1 MVCAAKLE
9 QRTGDGHGR
18 QGGGD
23 GAGRA
28 LRGRLR
34 LIVRKAMHVTIPFL
48 ESASHLISKGFQKL
62 LDEAIRCALRQMAGP
77 VAARSGIGVDQAY
90 MLLGHDKDLQI
101 TPVIDGKK
109 VFESI
114 ICTPPEIAPSPLV
127 PRSISWRNRLPS
139 R

>member
-1 MVCAAKLE
+1 
-9 QRTGDGHGR
+9 
-18 QGGGD
+18 
-23 GAGRA
+23 
-28 LRGRLR
+28 
-34 LIVRKAMHVTIPFL
+34 MHVTIPFL